1 MGTYVSLIH
10 WTDQGVRNFRD
21 TRQRADHYARLVEKS
36 GGRVRELLW
45 TVGEYDVVSISDFP
59 DDETAAAA
67 LLQVN
72 SAGSVRST
80 TLRGFGTDEMAGII
94 DRAG

>member
-1 MGTYVSLIH
+1 MPP
-10 WTDQGVRNFRD
+10 
-21 TRQRADHYARLVEKS
+21 
-36 GGRVRELLW
+36 
-45 TVGEYDVVSISDFP
+45 GEYDVVSISDFP

-72 SAGSVRST
+72 STGSVRST
-80 TLRGFGTDEMAGII
+80 TLRAFCTEEMAGII

>member
-10 WTDQGVRNFRD
+10 WTDQGARNFRE
-21 TRQRADHYARLVEKS
+21 TRQRAEDYARLVEQS
-36 GGRVRELLW
+36 GGQVRELLW
-45 TVGEYDVVSISDFP
+45 TVGEYDIVSIADFP

-72 SAGSVRST
+72 AMGSVRST
-80 TLRGFGTDEMAGII
+80 TLRAFGTEEMAGII